1 MAIPNKKPEP
11 AGDAVASALRT
22 LGTERDGIAV
32 LMNGLGGAL
41 GTAFTAAVDLLAS
54 AKGRVIVT
62 GMGKSGH
69 IGRKIAATLASTGTP
84 AYYVHPGEASHGD
97 LGMVQPDDVIVALSW
112 SGETAELADL
122 VAYAKRFRLGL
133 IAVTCNEASSLAR
146 QADACLILPKA
157 LEACP
162 NGLAPTTS
170 TTMQLVIGDALA
182 VALLERRGFTAEHFR
197 VFHPGGKLGAQLKLV
212 REVMHTGER
221 LPLVPVGTRMAQAL
235 TVQSEKSFGCV
246 IVVAEDGSLAG
257 IITDGDLRRHMSG
270 DLLDRLV
277 EDVMTRDPHHHRA
290 RPAPGRGAG
299 DHRDPQEQ
307 ARSSSARASAR
318 SASCTTSISSAPASR
333 NLSSVIPG
341 PRSASPE
348 PATELDTC
356 SPDRG
361 FRDSPRGCA
370 PE

>member
-41 GTAFTAAVDLLAS
+41 GAAFTAAVDLLAS

-212 REVMHTGER
+212 RDVMHTGER
-221 LPLVPVGTRMAQAL
+221 LPIVPAGTRMAQAL

-246 IVVAEDGSLAG
+246 IVVNDDGTLAG
-257 IITDGDLRRHMSG
+257 IVTDGDLRRHMSG
-270 DLLDRLV
+270 NLLDRMV
-277 EDVMTRDPHHHRA
+277 EDVMTRDPITIA
-290 RPAPGRGAG
+290 
-299 DHRDPQEQ
+299 
-307 ARSSSARASAR
+307 
-318 SASCTTSISSAPASR
+318 
-333 NLSSVIPG
+333 
-341 PRSASPE
+341 
-348 PATELDTC
+348 
-356 SPDRG
+356 PDRLLAEALEIIETRKKG
-361 FRDSPRGCA
+361 ALIVREGKRPVGLVHYLDLLRAGVA
-370 PE
+370 